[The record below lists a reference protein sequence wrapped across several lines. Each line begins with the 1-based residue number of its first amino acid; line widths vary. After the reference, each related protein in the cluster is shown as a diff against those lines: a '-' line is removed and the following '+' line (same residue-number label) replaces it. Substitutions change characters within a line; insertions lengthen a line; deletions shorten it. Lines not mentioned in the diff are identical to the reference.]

1 MSTETQP
8 GAVILGL
15 TGGIASGKSTVARMF
30 AALGAE
36 MVDADLLA
44 REAVAPGEPAWHEV
58 QRAFGPRSLRPDG
71 TLDRAWLG
79 EQVFASE
86 EARHRLNAIVHPA
99 VVREL
104 QARIASA
111 RGRAREVG
119 EPPHVLVAEV
129 PLLVEE
135 GLTPLVDR
143 VVLVVAQQSTQV
155 ARLMHDKGLTEEQA
169 WARVRAQL
177 PVEAKRAVADW
188 VIDGE
193 APLPHVEA
201 CVKKV
206 WEACT
211 RSPRVL

>member
-1 MSTETQP
+1 
-8 GAVILGL
+8 
-15 TGGIASGKSTVARMF
+15 MF

-36 MVDADLLA
+36 VVDADALA
-44 REAVAPGEPAWHEV
+44 RAAVEPGEPAWEAV
-58 QRAFGPRSLRPDG
+58 RQAFGPRALRPDG

-86 EARHRLNAIVHPA
+86 EARRRLNSIVHPE

-104 QARIASA
+104 QARITAA
-111 RGRAREVG
+111 RARPRGPG
-119 EPPHVLVAEV
+119 ERPDVLVAEV

-135 GLTPLVDR
+135 GLTPLVDQ
-143 VVLVVAQQSTQV
+143 VVLVIAQQTTQV
-155 ARLMHDKGLTEEQA
+155 ARLKHDKGLTEEQA

-177 PVEAKRAVADW
+177 PAEAKRPLADW

-193 APLPHVEA
+193 APLPQVEA
-201 CVKKV
+201 RVKEI